1 MKRDSRGRF
10 EKGKSANPA
19 GRPKGI
25 QNKELRDLRGKVN
38 ALIEENWQQIE
49 KDLKKLK
56 PVERLNFFSRLLEYS
71 IPKLQRVEQKIEDN
85 RGEADK
91 LQYMNPEELEQY
103 LALMLKAAERKHKI
117 EGSNE
122 KA

>member
-1 MKRDSRGRF
+1 MKRDSGGRF
-10 EKGKSANPA
+10 SKGKSGNPG
-19 GRPKGI
+19 GRPKGSK
-25 QNKELRDLRGKVN
+25 NRGPGELRKKVN
-38 ALIEENWQQIE
+38 ALIDENWGQIE

-56 PVERLNFFSRLLEYS
+56 PVERVNFFSRLLEYS

-103 LALMLKAAERKHKI
+103 LALMLKATERKHKI